1 MGCNVLGNTQLFLN
15 TLDWEFIIEKKKVNL
30 KLTTLLTKKK
40 ELGQENTH
48 LSKKAST
55 KKITCSR
62 KHALN
67 QKSVHERRTRSRKN
81 DNGQESNQ
89 ETKLTKLSV
98 KKIKERFK

>member
-40 ELGQENTH
+40 ELGPENTH

-67 QKSVHERRTRSRKN
+67 QKSVHERRTRSRKTITAKKV
-81 DNGQESNQ
+81 
-89 ETKLTKLSV
+89 TKKPSYQSSRSS
-98 KKIKERFK
+98 K

>member
-15 TLDWEFIIEKKKVNL
+15 TLDWEFIIEKKKVNM

-40 ELGQENTH
+40 ELGPENTH

-62 KHALN
+62 KHALD
-67 QKSVHERRTRSRKN
+67 QKSVHERRTRSRKTIT
-81 DNGQESNQ
+81 
-89 ETKLTKLSV
+89 TKKVTKKPSYQSSRSS
-98 KKIKERFK
+98 K